1 MKYLPMTLKA
11 VGDDSGTGEFEA
23 ILSTSVEDRDGE
35 TIATGAFDP
44 LPASIPVYYQHDWQQ
59 KALPI
64 GRGTPFYDDDGQLRI
79 KGYYGSDDRAQS
91 VRKAVGEGLVDSMS
105 AGYLPL
111 QKRRQSGKQT
121 VVKAD
126 LFEGSMTA
134 IPVNK
139 TALVT
144 ASKSIEDGDVKAGA
158 RNNAQDGDRLQQ
170 IHDLSVENGASCT
183 GMKAIRAGA
192 VKSIIGSVEA
202 LQDRVR
208 DALTDT
214 YTDRFCCLRGVVPG
228 DGGGTVY
235 FDAFSDDGIDSYKQ
249 TFTDDGSV
257 ATLTGEATE
266 VDILETVQPDAD
278 ADRENTELKSTGE
291 TTTDATAHAAADV
304 AVKAADNGEALARL
318 RMSETALTLNG
329 LR

>member
-11 VGDDSGTGEFEA
+11 VDTADGTGEFEA

-35 TIATGAFDP
+35 VIASGAFDP
-44 LPASIPVYYQHDWQQ
+44 LPESIPVYYQHDWQQ

-64 GRGTPFYDDDGQLRI
+64 GRGTPFYDEDGSLRI

-111 QKRRQSGKQT
+111 QKKRSQGKAM

-144 ASKSIEDGDVKAGA
+144 ASKAIEDDAEVKAGA
-158 RNNAQDGDRLQQ
+158 RNSGQDATRLQQ
-170 IHDLSVENGASCT
+170 IHDLAVENGAVCVSA
-183 GMKAIRAGA
+183 KAIT
-192 VKSIIGSVEA
+192 VKAIAGSVEA
-202 LQDRVR
+202 LQERVR
-208 DALTDT
+208 DALQDAYKLFT
-214 YTDRFCCLRGVVPG
+214 YIRGVVPG

-235 FDAFSDDGIDSYKQ
+235 FEMYADDDPKTYATDTYSQ

-257 ATLTGEATE
+257 VALTGDATE
-266 VDILETVQPDAD
+266 VDIVETAQPDPD
-278 ADRENTELKSTGE
+278 ENAEPSTAE
-291 TTTDATAHAAADV
+291 ATTSTAAKAVDV
-304 AVKAADNGEALARL
+304 AAPSADELAARVAV
-318 RMSETALTLNG
+318 SETALRLAFG
-329 LR
+329 G

>member
-11 VGDDSGTGEFEA
+11 VESDGAGEFEA

-35 TIATGAFDP
+35 VVAPGAFEP
-44 LPASIPVYYQHDWQQ
+44 LPESIPVYYQHDWQQ

-64 GRGTPFYDDDGQLRI
+64 GRGTPFYDEDGNLRI

-111 QKRRQSGKQT
+111 QKKRVSGKAM

-144 ASKSIEDGDVKAGA
+144 ASKSIEDNDAKPKVKA
-158 RNNAQDGDRLQQ
+158 
-170 IHDLSVENGASCT
+170 IV
-183 GMKAIRAGA
+183 
-192 VKSIIGSVEA
+192 GSVEA

-208 DALTDT
+208 DALGDA
-214 YTDRFCCLRGVVPG
+214 YGYKFCCLRGVVLAG
-228 DGGGTVY
+228 GGGTCY
-235 FDAFSDDGIDSYKQ
+235 FDSYGDDGVESYSQ
-249 TFTDDGSV
+249 TFTDDGAV
-257 ATLTGEATE
+257 VTLTGEATE

-278 ADRENTELKSTGE
+278 ADRETELKSTGE
-291 TTTDATAHAAADV
+291 TTSEAAEPPAAEV
-304 AVKAADNGEALARL
+304 AVKSADELIARL
-318 RMSETALTLNG
+318 AISDAAMRLAFG
-329 LR
+329 G